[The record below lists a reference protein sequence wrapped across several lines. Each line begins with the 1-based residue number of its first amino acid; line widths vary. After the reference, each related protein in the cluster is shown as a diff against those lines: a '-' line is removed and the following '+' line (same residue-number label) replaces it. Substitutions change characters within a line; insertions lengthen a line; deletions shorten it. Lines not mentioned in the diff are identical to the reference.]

1 MSKFLNERKHI
12 YEKLKAGVE
21 HHASD
26 AELSE
31 FKTLADKISPN
42 NKFEYIGCFSCAQH
56 LMKFVFDNQEKLNK
70 KTNEKTI

>member
-42 NKFEYIGCFSCAQH
+42 NKIDYIGCFSCAQH
-56 LMKFVFDNQEKLNK
+56 MMKFVFENQSKLEVKTK
-70 KTNEKTI
+70 K

>member
-12 YEKLKAGVE
+12 YEKLKDGVE

-26 AELSE
+26 AELAE

-42 NKFEYIGCFSCAQH
+42 NKIDYIGCFSCAQH
-56 LMKFVFDNQEKLNK
+56 LMKFVFDNADRLEAK
-70 KTNEKTI
+70 KEIKK